1 MLIKLEY
8 VFCFKGLVAL
18 SSLATCWYVATAHH
32 EVDPRTL
39 FETIES
45 IFDFALMNRAALR
58 VALGA
63 GPEAD
68 FEDIYLAAAG
78 KEAGAEIVVTRNE
91 QDFAGG
97 PLTPYDPETLTPM
110 IEN

>member
-58 VALGA
+58 EAL
-63 GPEAD
+63 EAD
-68 FEDIYLAAAG
+68 PETDCEDIYLVAAG
-78 KEAGAEIVVTRNE
+78 R
-91 QDFAGG
+91 GG
-97 PLTPYDPETLTPM
+97 RS
-110 IEN
+110 